1 MSVIDWL
8 ELLWKAAEEGQEFD
22 LPGESDLLPVRT
34 GDPNWAEENGE
45 ISPVQSFAEE
55 AEPRNSVWR
64 NQTQLET
71 VEPKLE
77 ESYLRSVLQAV
88 KRPVGGST
96 VQQSRRSADGSAVE
110 MLYRRVREMAFPRQP
125 GAPGRSG
132 TVVVRDEVPATP
144 GLTEEGLD
152 RSRRR
157 DSRRY
162 DGGMSIY

>member
-8 ELLWKAAEEGQEFD
+8 ELLWKEAEEGQEFD
-22 LPGESDLLPVRT
+22 LPGEPDLRPARG
-34 GDPNWAEENGE
+34 GDLNRAEENGE
-45 ISPVQSFAEE
+45 TVPIQSA
-55 AEPRNSVWR
+55 AGDPEPQNSVWR
-64 NQTQLET
+64 TKEAA
-71 VEPKLE
+71 EPEPEK
-77 ESYLRSVLQAV
+77 SYLRSVLQAV

-152 RSRRR
+152 RSLRR